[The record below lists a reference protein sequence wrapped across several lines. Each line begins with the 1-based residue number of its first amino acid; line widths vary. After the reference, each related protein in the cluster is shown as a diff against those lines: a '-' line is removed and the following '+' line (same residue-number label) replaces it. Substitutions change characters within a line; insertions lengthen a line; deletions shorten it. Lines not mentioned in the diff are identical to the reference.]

1 LPNIDASR
9 TERFWESAWR
19 TVKARLAELSRQLDE
34 RDAILDAYKGRRCEK
49 ARGQYTGPGFCK
61 TAFRASDNSLRF
73 VIAHTLE
80 GGTGELYHIYS
91 ERELEW
97 AVPAPVA
104 PPELPLF
111 EHRQ

>member
-1 LPNIDASR
+1 MSR

-19 TVKARLAELSRQLDE
+19 AAKTRLAELAQSLAE
-34 RDAILDAYKGRRCEK
+34 RDAILDTYKGRLCEK
-49 ARGQYTGPGFCK
+49 ARGQYTGPGVCK

-73 VIAHTLE
+73 VIAHKLE

-111 EHRQ
+111 EYRQ